1 MTLVKAKENKNKNK
15 KEQKQQQ
22 KNVLDRKKGIDLNKR
37 IYIWTCKDG

>member
-15 KEQKQQQ
+15 KEQKQQR
-22 KNVLDRKKGIDLNKR
+22 NVLDRKKGIDLNKR